1 MDEIRSYLVEEI
13 NRKELMSKRHENVC
27 RVLNYTD
34 HSFIA
39 ISTISHCASI
49 SAFASLAGIPT
60 GITSST
66 IGLKICGITAAIKMY
81 KSIIMEKRKKH
92 NKIVL
97 IAKSKLNGLE
107 ALISK
112 TLVDSNISHDEFV
125 LINKYS
131 ARTL

>member
-1 MDEIRSYLVEEI
+1 M
-13 NRKELMSKRHENVC
+13 C
-27 RVLNYTD
+27 
-34 HSFIA
+34 
-39 ISTISHCASI
+39 
-49 SAFASLAGIPT
+49 
-60 GITSST
+60 
-66 IGLKICGITAAIKMY
+66 

-92 NKIVL
+92 DKIVL

-112 TLVDSNISHDEFV
+112 TIVDSNISHDEFV